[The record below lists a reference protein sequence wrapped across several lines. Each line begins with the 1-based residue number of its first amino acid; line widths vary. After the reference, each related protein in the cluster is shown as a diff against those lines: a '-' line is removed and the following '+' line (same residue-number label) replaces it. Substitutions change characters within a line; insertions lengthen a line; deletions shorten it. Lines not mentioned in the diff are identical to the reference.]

1 MVDKFGRVLE
11 VNLFCGGGKD
21 KIDTWDTNHSKIIS
35 ASLSAVLRRK
45 KKKSDT
51 CLLPSAVGWIIK
63 YCFSRSW
70 PALCA
75 KFAIWRKEEKQHHV
89 INILLIM
96 TPSPFNSAKNLVG
109 YIWIKRHIHT
119 VYTLES
125 VFNPRYRSEN
135 ADAAIW
141 GEKQNKTQV

>member
-1 MVDKFGRVLE
+1 MDELSSTVSPEVDPLCVL
-11 VNLFCGGGKD
+11 NLPSEG
-21 KIDTWDTNHSKIIS
+21 
-35 ASLSAVLRRK
+35 
-45 KKKSDT
+45 KKKSN
-51 CLLPSAVGWIIK
+51 I
-63 YCFSRSW
+63 
-70 PALCA
+70 
-75 KFAIWRKEEKQHHV
+75 HHV

-96 TPSPFNSAKNLVG
+96 TTSPFNSAKNLVG